1 MKDDLYKKI
10 IETVDYL
17 NKANDMIYELGEV
30 ISKCNYDDEHM
41 EYIKFMINNAEK
53 ELNDAIEDLD
63 RLNVRDEGGNV
74 FI

>member
-1 MKDDLYKKI
+1 
-10 IETVDYL
+10 
-17 NKANDMIYELGEV
+17 MIYELGEV

-53 ELNDAIEDLD
+53 KLNDAIEDLD
-63 RLNVRDEGGNV
+63 RLNVRDEDGNV